1 MSSMGYVALEKP
13 LSFELRGQT
22 FVKRI
27 EMQYFLQMRPKLFGA
42 LSMDSKEK
50 RFWVSVGMI

>member
-1 MSSMGYVALEKP
+1 MEYVALEDA
-13 LSFELRGQT
+13 LHFDLGEQI

-27 EMQYFLQMRPKLFGA
+27 EMQYFLQMSPKLFGA